1 MRISMFGKFQI
12 LKKHDDNYI
21 PLTRESVNALSI
33 GGYGFEVEADSIPFD
48 WDAFS
53 CSYYEEDKAFHF
65 ETGTGWFFNDY
76 ELSECYDEIYEEIG
90 LKRENIT
97 AEFLASAH
105 HINEFFVNFDDEN
118 GKECEAG
125 WYDDNAKDSQYKI
138 NIMELAFH
146 DIETNIDYNVKQ
158 EVLDR
163 YNKGVD

>member
-1 MRISMFGKFQI
+1 MRLSMFGSFQI

-21 PLTRESVNALSI
+21 PQTSETVKALSI
-33 GGYGFEVEADSIPFD
+33 GGYGFEIGEDSVPFD

-53 CSYYEEDKAFHF
+53 CSEENGVFNF

-76 ELSECYDEIYEEIG
+76 EISDCYDDAYEEIG

-97 AEFLASAH
+97 AEFLASVH
-105 HINEFFVNFDDEN
+105 HIDEFFANFDDEN

-146 DIETNIDYNVKQ
+146 DLETDIDYNVKQ
-158 EVLDR
+158 EVLDK
-163 YNKGVD
+163 YNKGAD